1 MTSVFYT
8 PLIPERT
15 QPKDA
20 YTLKGAHM
28 RSFQCIYKTIIPQP
42 LVQSAYN
49 PYRGY

>member
-15 QPKDA
+15 QPKDV